1 MNYHSRCLFW
11 GGEQSKESSA
21 QLHLELNTAS
31 HDQEVRLADG
41 AAWQADQAVR
51 QADRVARQADLGHQ
65 KRPRRA
71 KRPHKRPYVRQND
84 ARRRDLKVR
93 QPETGGLPGGDRPR
107 CTDRPPQKATG
118 ALKSRPGAPR
128 RGTRGRQGGA
138 VGHLNE
144 RHAAAFVDKI

>member
-1 MNYHSRCLFW
+1 MAPRD
-11 GGEQSKESSA
+11 
-21 QLHLELNTAS
+21 T
-31 HDQEVRLADG
+31 
-41 AAWQADQAVR
+41 
-51 QADRVARQADLGHQ
+51 Q
-65 KRPRRA
+65 KHPKRA

>member
-1 MNYHSRCLFW
+1 MCKKHWFSW
-11 GGEQSKESSA
+11 A
-21 QLHLELNTAS
+21 QTLMAPRPKPTNTAE
-31 HDQEVRLADG
+31 D
-41 AAWQADQAVR
+41 WQKGSRGSKNNIIMAPRDT
-51 QADRVARQADLGHQ
+51 Q
-65 KRPRRA
+65 KHPKRA

>member
-1 MNYHSRCLFW
+1 MCGKHWFSLAQTHMAPQPKLKNEAEACQ
-11 GGEQSKESSA
+11 GSKINIIMA
-21 QLHLELNTAS
+21 PRDT
-31 HDQEVRLADG
+31 
-41 AAWQADQAVR
+41 
-51 QADRVARQADLGHQ
+51 Q
-65 KRPRRA
+65 KRPKRA
-71 KRPHKRPYVRQND
+71 KRLHKRPYVRQND
-84 ARRRDLKVR
+84 AWRRDLKARRRELKARRRDLKAQRRDLKVR